1 MPEEVKLPENKMG
14 TMPIGKLLISMSVP
28 MMISMLVQALYNV
41 VDSYFVAQLSQDALN
56 AVSLSFPIQ
65 NLMISIAVGTGVG
78 VNALLSRNL
87 GEKDF
92 DGANRAAGNGLVLA
106 VLSSL
111 VMVVIGLTVPRAFFS
126 VQTDIPG
133 IVEQGTEYLSIVAVV
148 SIGCFLGV
156 MFERLLQSTGKTV
169 YAMIAQGVGAITNI
183 IMDPILIFGLG
194 PFPKMGVAGAAVA
207 TVVGQIIGA
216 IVSGS
221 FNLLKNKEI
230 TFGLSYLRPRGQV
243 IRQIYSV
250 GVPSMIMGSVGSV
263 MNFGLNQILIS
274 FTDTATAVFG
284 IYFKL
289 QSFIFMPVFGLNNGM
304 VPIIAYNYGARKPD
318 RIVETRRLAV
328 IIATGIMLCGLAV
341 AEFFPGA
348 LLSIFNAS
356 EEMLQIGV
364 PALRI
369 ICTCFI
375 FAGFNIISG
384 SVFQAL
390 GHGVL
395 SMMNSIIRQLLVLLP
410 AAFLLS
416 LSGRLELVWL
426 AFPIA
431 EIASTIVCI
440 IFNRRITRTI
450 IQPMREEQGRA

>member
-1 MPEEVKLPENKMG
+1 MSEPIQPKENKMG
-14 TMPIGKLLISMSVP
+14 YMPVGKLLLSMSVP

-41 VDSYFVAQLSQDALN
+41 VDSYFVAQISQDALN

-65 NLMISIAVGTGVG
+65 NLIIATGVGTGVG

-92 DGANRAAGNGLVLA
+92 ERANQAAGNGIFVA
-106 VLSSL
+106 IVSSL
-111 VMVVIGLTVPRAFFS
+111 VMVVVGLVLPGAFFR

-133 IVEQGTEYLSIVAVV
+133 IVEQGTVYLTIVSTV
-148 SIGCFLGV
+148 SIGCFLGI

-183 IMDPILIFGLG
+183 IMDPLLIFGIG

-207 TVVGQIIGA
+207 TVAGQIVGSM
-216 IVSGS
+216 VSCS
-221 FNLLKNKEI
+221 FNLLKNREI
-230 TFGLSYLRPRGQV
+230 TFGWRYVRPRAVV

-250 GVPSMIMGSVGSV
+250 GIPSIIMGSIGSV
-263 MNFGLNQILIS
+263 MTFGLNQILMS
-274 FTDTATAVFG
+274 STDTATAVFG

-304 VPIIAYNYGARKPD
+304 VPIIAYNYGARRPD
-318 RIVETRRLAV
+318 RIEETRRLSIIGAV
-328 IIATGIMLCGLAV
+328 AIMTCGLLV
-341 AEFFPGA
+341 AQFFPDK

-356 EEMLQIGV
+356 EEMLRIGV

-369 ICTCFI
+369 ICSCFLL
-375 FAGFNIISG
+375 AGFGIVS
-384 SVFQAL
+384 SSTYQAL
-390 GHGVL
+390 GHGFL
-395 SMMNSIIRQLLVLLP
+395 GMMVSIVRQLLVLLP

-416 LSGRLELVWL
+416 LTRRLELVWL

-431 EIASTIVCI
+431 ELAAAAMCVVY
-440 IFNRRITRTI
+440 NRRINKTI
-450 IQPMREEQGRA
+450 LEPMRAEAQG